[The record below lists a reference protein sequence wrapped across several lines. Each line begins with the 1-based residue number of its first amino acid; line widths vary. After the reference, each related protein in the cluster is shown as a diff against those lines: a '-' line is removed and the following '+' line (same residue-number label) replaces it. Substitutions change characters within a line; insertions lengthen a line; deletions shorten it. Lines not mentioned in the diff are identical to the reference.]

1 MYICMKALVLDLG
14 DRVISLVLGRDAAGI
29 VPHDAPHNIWPLLKK
44 EVILPLVYCPL
55 RSCCGIEYFF
65 KPTIHGIVFSKKC
78 SRDLTQD
85 RRVTWSDIIAI
96 HSHAIGMW
104 SRLTGG
110 KSLSRIAYRLSRPS
124 HRCMWKPLSA
134 GASWVSAEG
143 TRPPRCPVGPVMN
156 RYLSTPASLPSYF

>member
-1 MYICMKALVLDLG
+1 MKALVLDLG

-55 RSCCGIEYFF
+55 RSCCGMEYFF

-85 RRVTWSDIIAI
+85 RRVTWSDIMAI

-110 KSLSRIAYRLSRPS
+110 KSLSHIAYRLSRPS
-124 HRCMWKPLSA
+124 VTRIIACGSPSVLGHPGPPGCLQKVPDPL
-134 GASWVSAEG
+134 GA
-143 TRPPRCPVGPVMN
+143 P
-156 RYLSTPASLPSYF
+156 

>member
-29 VPHDAPHNIWPLLKK
+29 VPHDAPYNIWPLLKK

-85 RRVTWSDIIAI
+85 RRVTWSDIMAI

-110 KSLSRIAYRLSRPS
+110 KSLSHIAYRLSRPS
-124 HRCMWKPLSA
+124 VTRIIACGSPSVLGHPGPPGCLQKVPDPL
-134 GASWVSAEG
+134 GA
-143 TRPPRCPVGPVMN
+143 P
-156 RYLSTPASLPSYF
+156 